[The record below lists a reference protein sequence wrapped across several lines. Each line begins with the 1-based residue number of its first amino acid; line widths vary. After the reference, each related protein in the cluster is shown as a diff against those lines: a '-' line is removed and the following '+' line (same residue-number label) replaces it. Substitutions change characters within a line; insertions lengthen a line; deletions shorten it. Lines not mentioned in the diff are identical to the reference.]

1 MCSGETKPLGNAS
14 FECHVLSF
22 IAVTLNTV
30 LEMFEQVPELETP
43 SGSIGGDSRID
54 NTFNKWCKG
63 WKCAIICFS
72 FLQLAWSDFVLA
84 FELTGLEDVQV
95 Q

>member
-43 SGSIGGDSRID
+43 SLGASEVIQGSTIHLTNGVRGGSVQSYVSLSCSLPGQIL
-54 NTFNKWCKG
+54 
-63 WKCAIICFS
+63 
-72 FLQLAWSDFVLA
+72 FLLLN
-84 FELTGLEDVQV
+84 
-95 Q
+95 